1 MAYYRSFFEELISFV
16 KSDFIQNDVGHCLW
30 FCEIVLNN
38 LIIFICVFIYLIYL
52 FIYLFI
58 HLFIYVFSR
67 KKDFFAEK
75 FSRRYLNLFQFFFFV
90 ILTFKNKENLK
101 KLVNLNNET
110 IG

>member
-1 MAYYRSFFEELISFV
+1 M
-16 KSDFIQNDVGHCLW
+16 
-30 FCEIVLNN
+30 
-38 LIIFICVFIYLIYL
+38 YL
-52 FIYLFI
+52 
-58 HLFIYVFSR
+58 FSR